1 MTGNDDSGGE
11 YRPWVLDAADEDG
24 RDRIE
29 RLQRMAA
36 RGEIRM
42 LDRLDELHGE
52 LRKLVTS
59 DARLQIAPSTR
70 WVYFPWRGTAV
81 HLLAPPHFN
90 LLRFDR
96 NRNKLTPADQERL
109 QAHTVAVVGLSV
121 GHEIAFCLAMEGLCG
136 RLKLADFDAL
146 ELSNLNRVPA
156 TVLDIGVNKAVVAAR
171 RIAEIDPYLPVEVES
186 RGATADTIGSLLDGT
201 DVLIEVCD
209 SLDVKVRL
217 RELARRLRIPVLME
231 TSDRGLLDVERFDLE
246 PDRPMLHG
254 LMEVSVDE
262 LGGLTSEEKVAH
274 ILRFLEASQL
284 SARLAASM
292 VEVSRTVTTWPQLGG
307 DVTLGA
313 ATIAAAIRRLG
324 RGERLPS
331 GRLRVDLDAQLDG
344 LLEPSTP
351 QCAALSGPPPNL
363 SIPLGRDL
371 PQRLAA
377 AGNLAPSGGN
387 CQPWRF
393 AWVGERMELR
403 VDPSRVTNR
412 LDVGWRGAYLALG
425 AAAENM
431 RVVAAADGLSMAIET
446 VTHNGEL
453 VVRVGDTSDYHG
465 LDFLARLAPSVT
477 VRCTNRRKT
486 SGEPLRLEHVHA
498 LDEAARMDASCIW
511 LQDPV
516 DIHRYAVLLG
526 EADRARYLTPSLHAD
541 LIAELRFPEQ
551 GSEPPEDGI
560 DVATLELEGDDM
572 AKLEIIRRSDVMA
585 QLRSWGVGRA
595 LTEATVEL
603 IDTSAAICAVTV
615 NGRSDADFVR
625 GGQALQRVW
634 LTATSL
640 GIAAQPV
647 APAWVY
653 ARNEPDLGGIFAAE
667 FVPSIQRWDEE
678 MADLLELGTRSLA
691 LVLRLGYAPPPTARS
706 GRRPPPLRFD

>member
-1 MTGNDDSGGE
+1 MTENEGSGSQ
-11 YRPWVLDAADEDG
+11 YRPWVLDEADEDG
-24 RDRIE
+24 RERIE
-29 RLQRMAA
+29 GLRRMAA

-42 LDRLDELHGE
+42 LDHVDELRAD
-52 LRKLVTS
+52 LSKLVTS
-59 DARLQIAPSTR
+59 DARLGVPPSTR
-70 WVYFPWRGTAV
+70 WVYFPWRATAV
-81 HLLAPPHFN
+81 HLLAPPHFH

-96 NRNKLTPADQERL
+96 NRNKLTPGDQERL
-109 QAHTVAVVGLSV
+109 LAQTVTVIGLSV
-121 GHEIAFCLAMEGLCG
+121 GHAIAFCLAMEGLCG

-156 TVLDIGVNKAVVAAR
+156 TVLDIGLNKAVIVAR

-201 DVLIEVCD
+201 DVLVEVCD

-217 RELARRLRIPVLME
+217 REFARRLRIPVLME

-254 LMEVSVDE
+254 LMEVSTDE
-262 LGGLTSEEKVAH
+262 LGSLTSQEKVAK
-274 ILRFLEASQL
+274 ILGFLEASQL
-284 SARLAASM
+284 STTLAASM
-292 VEVSRTVTTWPQLGG
+292 VEVGRTVTTWPQLGG

-331 GRLRVDLDAQLDG
+331 GRLRVDLDDRLDD
-344 LLEPSTP
+344 LTEPSTEHS
-351 QCAALSGPPPNL
+351 AAFTGPPPNL
-363 SIPLGRDL
+363 SIPLDL
-371 PQRLAA
+371 DWPQRLAA

-393 AWVGERMELR
+393 ACVDERMELR
-403 VDPSRVTNR
+403 VDPNRITNR
-412 LDVGWRGAYLALG
+412 VDVGWRGAYLALG

-431 RVVAAADGLSMAIET
+431 RVVAAADGRSMAVEAL
-446 VTHNGEL
+446 THDGEL
-453 VVRVGDTSDYHG
+453 VVRVISTSDNDG

-477 VRCTNRRKT
+477 ARCTNRRKA
-486 SGEPLRLEHVHA
+486 SGEPLLPEHVDA
-498 LDEAARMDASCIW
+498 LDEAAGVDAPCTW
-511 LQDPV
+511 LQNPV
-516 DIHRYAVLLG
+516 DIHRYAVLVG
-526 EADRARYLTPSLHAD
+526 EADRVRYLTPSLRAD
-541 LIAELRFPEQ
+541 LIAELRFPEE
-551 GSEPPEDGI
+551 GSKAPEDGV
-560 DVATLELEGDDM
+560 DLAAFELEPDDM
-572 AKLEIIRRSDVMA
+572 AKLQIIRRGDVMA
-585 QLRSWGVGRA
+585 QLRSWGGGRA

-615 NGRSDADFVR
+615 NGRNDTDFVR

-640 GIAAQPV
+640 GIAVQPV
-647 APAWVY
+647 APVWVY

-667 FVPSIQRWDEE
+667 FVPSIKQWDDE
-678 MADLLELGTRSLA
+678 MADLLELGSRSLV

-706 GRRPPPLRFD
+706 GRRPPPLRFN